1 MQPVHVLADEVLKDA
16 GLVEAEEG
24 HVRQAGPRVLER
36 GIELRRL
43 ALLLHGPHA
52 LRPSGRRQ
60 RTSKLNEARNQDKNR

>member
-1 MQPVHVLADEVLKDA
+1 
-16 GLVEAEEG
+16 
-24 HVRQAGPRVLER
+24 VRQAGPRVLER

-52 LRPSGRRQ
+52 LWPSGRRQ